1 MFKLR
6 VKPLLACL
14 SIVAVPLLASTA
26 QANTRDIHL
35 SCDNGNFEG
44 EVILTYG
51 SIGYLTANTYKI
63 KKSNGQ
69 QGGNKANINIKILDV
84 ASGHQIA
91 EFKSPDSMLQN
102 NTWQSL
108 PMKGSVPRD
117 RPLVLLAEFIFDKS
131 GSDPKCEARASLNTS
146 WDRDNSTPVTTKPG
160 APTVPATSTAP
171 TGALTG
177 SLIRPPQ

>member
-14 SIVAVPLLASTA
+14 SIVAIPLLASTA
-26 QANTRDIHL
+26 QASTRNIHL
-35 SCDNGNFEG
+35 SCENGNFEG
-44 EVILTYG
+44 EVILTYA

-69 QGGNKANINIKILDV
+69 QGGNKANINIKILDLT
-84 ASGHQIA
+84 SGYKHA
-91 EFKSPDSMLQN
+91 EFKSPDRMLQN

-108 PMKGSVPRD
+108 DMQGPVLRD
-117 RPLVLLAEFIFDKS
+117 RPLVVVAEFIFDKT
-131 GSDPKCEARASLNTS
+131 GGDPKCEARANINTS
-146 WDRDNSTPVTTKPG
+146 WDKDNATPVTTKPG
-160 APTVPATSTAP
+160 TVSTAP

-177 SLIRPPQ
+177 SLIRPLQ